1 MAGSKILGILM
12 SRAAKGKTAPG
23 STVPMTGSG
32 KNVAPF
38 TGRAP
43 MEANEEATESPAEEA
58 VEGDA
63 GEMDESGKAGTFPYH
78 MKKAKFH
85 AAQMQRKQK
94 RAMPVHA
101 KLALHHAMKAMDMAT
116 GGGGSY

>member
-1 MAGSKILGILM
+1 MASSKILGMLM
-12 SRAAKGKTAPG
+12 ARAKGNSTAPQ
-23 STVPMTGSG
+23 ST
-32 KNVAPF
+32 APF
-38 TGRAP
+38 KGGAP
-43 MEANEEATESPAEEA
+43 SEPAEEAAESPAEEA
-58 VEGDA
+58 VEGDG

-101 KLALHHAMKAMDMAT
+101 KLALHHAMKAMDMAPRGM
-116 GGGGSY
+116 GGGMPGGMN